1 MLCVS
6 TNSTIMNQIQKTKI
20 TFQNPKLMCF
30 VFAVALSIFIFL
42 LKSDLLTQF
51 EYVTYDLR
59 IRLSSEFKKTQ
70 IDPKIILIGITDDD
84 LLRFQVIP
92 SEKNDGSL
100 TYPFETR
107 EIFVLLTEALHFF
120 EVKNIIFDIIF
131 DTKREMDSR
140 LSADFSA
147 HKEVYLANYFY
158 FKHSLPTDI
167 KVKEFPTIFTQSII
181 NYTPDNYGEPYEAL
195 DVALPDTKL
204 LNSAKATGFI
214 NIEPDIDGVLRRQ
227 PLVCAFNE
235 KLSPNLDLVFILN
248 TLNINPKDIEVKF
261 GQCIK
266 LSNYINIPI
275 DKKGQM
281 LINFIEGESFIKR
294 GISLSNILTGYK
306 EYIENGKTNLLDIER
321 LKGSIVIVGVTA
333 HASTDIKPVPIEK
346 AYPAP
351 AIHANIIDSILKKQ
365 FLYQTK
371 PYQNFIIILF
381 VGMIMGFTLPRMN
394 YKFGILF
401 SLIIILFFSF
411 LSILLAINKIII
423 PVTTPITAI
432 ILSDFSII
440 TFQLLYEE
448 RRRKSI
454 NQLFRGMVDPKIV
467 DDIIIN
473 PEKYPMNGKLQEVTI
488 LFSDIRGFTPISEKL
503 NPEEIVQMLNDYFD
517 IVDNAVREN
526 QGIIDKFIGDA
537 VMAIFGVPIFTDD
550 HIEKALLCA
559 ISIQKRIKELSNQK
573 ALKYPFE
580 VGIGVNT
587 CEVTVG
593 RMGAKDL
600 KPFTA
605 IGDGVNTAFR
615 LQSISPP
622 GKIIIGGETYQRIG
636 NSFFEKNKLKVTE
649 LSSVVLRG
657 KTQKQI
663 AYEIEIL
670 D

>member
-1 MLCVS
+1 MDK
-6 TNSTIMNQIQKTKI
+6 NPETKKA
-20 TFQNPKLMCF
+20 FHNPRLICF
-30 VFAVALSIFIFL
+30 IFAVALSIFIFL

-59 IRLSSEFKKTQ
+59 LKFSNKLKKTQ
-70 IDPKIILIGITDDD
+70 IDPKIILVGITDDD
-84 LLRFQVIP
+84 LLRFQTLP

-100 TYPFETR
+100 IYPFETR
-107 EIFVLLTEALHFF
+107 EIFALLTEALHFF

-140 LSADFSA
+140 LASDFSE
-147 HKEVYLANYFY
+147 HKGVYLANYFY
-158 FKHSLPTDI
+158 FKHSLPTDVKMQDFPDAFTRMAINHIPGIYDEPFKGVDVTLPNPELI
-167 KVKEFPTIFTQSII
+167 K
-181 NYTPDNYGEPYEAL
+181 
-195 DVALPDTKL
+195 
-204 LNSAKATGFI
+204 SAKATGFI

-227 PLVCAFNE
+227 PLVCSFKE
-235 KLSPNLDLVFILN
+235 KLFPNLDLVFICHSQKIDLN
-248 TLNINPKDIEVKF
+248 KIEIKF
-261 GQCIK
+261 GK
-266 LSNYINIPI
+266 SVYLPDFGEIPI

-281 LINFIEGESFIKR
+281 LINFTEGESFIKR

-306 EYIENGKTNLLDIER
+306 EYLENGKTNLLDIER

-346 AYPAP
+346 AYPAS
-351 AIHANIIDSILKKQ
+351 AIHANIIDSILKKE

-371 PYQNFIIILF
+371 PYQNFLIILF
-381 VGMIMGFTLPRMN
+381 LGMIMGFALPRMN
-394 YKFGILF
+394 YRLGITF
-401 SLIIILFFSF
+401 SLIIILFFSVLSFF
-411 LSILLAINKIII
+411 LAVNRIII

-432 ILSDFSII
+432 ALSDFSII

-448 RRRKSI
+448 RRRKDI

-473 PEKYPMNGKLQEVTI
+473 PEKYPMNGKLQKVTI
-488 LFSDIRGFTPISEKL
+488 LFSDIRGFTSITEKL
-503 NPEEIVQMLNDYFD
+503 APEEIVQMLNGYFD
-517 IVDNAVREN
+517 IVDTAVREN

-550 HIEKALLCA
+550 HIEKAIFCSIA
-559 ISIQKRIKELSNQK
+559 IQKKVKELNNQNI
-573 ALKYPFE
+573 LKYPFE

-587 CEVTVG
+587 AEVIVG

-605 IGDGVNTAFR
+605 IGDGVNIAFR

-622 GKIIIGGETYQRIG
+622 GKIIIGEETYLPLE
-636 NSFFEKNKLKVTE
+636 NDFFEKNKLKITE
-649 LSSVVLRG
+649 LPSIILKG
-657 KTQKQI
+657 KAQKQVV
-663 AYEIEIL
+663 YEVEIIE
-670 D
+670 